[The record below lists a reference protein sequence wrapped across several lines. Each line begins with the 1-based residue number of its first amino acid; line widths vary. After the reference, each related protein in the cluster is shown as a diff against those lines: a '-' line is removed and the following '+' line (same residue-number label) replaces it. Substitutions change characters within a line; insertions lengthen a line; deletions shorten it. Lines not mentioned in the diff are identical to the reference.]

1 MSSTTPPLKP
11 DQCDPVPGTPSSPA
25 GRGKLQKIPPIP
37 IRRSKVSSS
46 STTTHAGNVDEG
58 QEEDSS
64 SILLASSLGL
74 NHIRTRSSSFPLRY
88 SSSLGAPSFLTQD
101 AVTVNDARLRSK
113 SNNSHPRKVLG
124 PHSSLLIRFSNV
136 KTKTQLFLYLASVL
150 FSFPNEMVSDYFVLA
165 LLGGKVHLGKSKTLR
180 PHSQLIPGLEGHHA
194 AFTKEMQS
202 PRFQEILRL
211 TSGRKKRNPD
221 IKSFSHELNSK
232 GVRPFPIWK
241 HRAFGHME
249 EVMAAIRFKFEKLKE
264 EVDSDLGGFA
274 GDLVGI
280 LEKNLVSD
288 REWKERLED
297 LLVVTQQCAKMTP
310 TQFWIKCESIVQ
322 NLDDKRQ
329 ELPVGILKQTHTRLL
344 FILTR
349 CTRLV
354 QFQKESGYEQDHI
367 LGLHQFSDLGVYPE
381 QIFKAV
387 QQKSSIPSAG
397 HEMPEKQLKMS
408 HGKEKDKPIT
418 EQSQADQH
426 VSVAIDNGEVATA
439 KSIESTPGTYKM
451 SSWRKLPSAGEKKR
465 KDQDAVDFP
474 SKGELDHLLVKDE
487 NCENL
492 DTLSCH
498 PEHSQSSSRARKVS
512 WGFWGDQQNLTY
524 EDSMI
529 CRICEVEIPIV
540 HVEEHSRICTIA
552 DRCDLKGLT
561 VNERLERVSE
571 TIERILESWTP
582 KSTPKSTDTSGE
594 SFELA
599 AVSTSSVHEEFNDLS
614 LERNNLT
621 CRCSED
627 MLDSGVEP
635 DNTFAMEDLNLSSGI
650 SCEAHICLKTDHGTK
665 LSSAGSLTP
674 RSPLIT
680 PRTTQ
685 IEILLSGRRTLSE
698 LESCDQ
704 ISKLV
709 EIARAVANVNNCD
722 YRALEYMLDRLEDLK
737 YAIQDRKVDALIVE
751 TFGRR
756 IEKLLQ
762 EKYLSL
768 CGQIEDEKV
777 DSSTSMADEESSVE
791 DDTVRS
797 LRASPINACSK
808 DRTSIEDFEIIKPIS
823 RGAFGRVFLA
833 RKRATGD
840 LFAIKV
846 LKKADMIRKNAVQSI
861 LAERDIL
868 ISVRNP
874 FVVRF
879 FYSFT
884 CRENLYL
891 VMEYLN
897 GGDLYSILRNLGCLD
912 EDMARVYI
920 AEVVLALEYLHSLNV
935 IHRDLKPDNLLI
947 GQDGHIKL
955 TDFGLSKVGLI
966 NSTDDLSAPSFSDNG
981 FLGDDEPKSRHSSKR
996 EERQKQSVVGTPDYL
1011 APEILLGMGHGATA
1025 DWWSVGV
1032 ILYELL
1038 VGIPPF
1044 NAEHPQQIF
1053 DNIINRDIQ
1062 WPKIPEE
1069 ISFEAY
1075 DLINNVFS
1083 FRLLNENPVQRLGA
1097 TGATEVK
1104 RHAFFKDINWDTLA
1118 RQKAMFIPMA
1128 EALDTSYFMSR
1139 YIWNPEDEHC
1149 LGGSDFDEITET
1161 CSSGSG
1167 SDLLDEDGDECGSL
1181 AEFSGPPLE
1190 VQYSFSNFSF
1200 KEPPNHNNASL
1211 SQTFTPGFSFHT
1223 LSHFQE
1229 KDGICPKPLI
1239 TFVLGGPGSGKG
1251 TQCAKIVETFG
1262 FKHLSA
1268 GDLLRREMV
1277 SDSEYGE
1284 GKIVP
1289 SGVTVKLILREMESS
1304 DNHKFLIDGFPR
1316 SQENRIAF
1324 EQIIGAEPD
1333 MVLFFDCPEE
1343 EMVKRVLSRNQGRID
1358 DNIDTIK
1365 NRLKVFESLNL
1376 PVIDYYAK
1384 KGKLYRINAVGT
1396 VDEIFE
1402 HVRPVFEACEL
1413 VSRSNGRVGKPFRP
1427 HGKPSLNKLAKTC
1440 YRSHAV
1446 RHGIRVHR
1454 LIPTSLLHKNFGIS
1468 SKLLR
1473 LYASCGYLDDAHDL
1487 FDQMAKRDTSA
1498 FPWNSLISGYAQ
1510 VGHYDDAIALYFQM
1524 VEEGVDPDL
1533 FTFPRILKVCARIGS
1548 VQVGEEVHRHAVR
1561 AGFAT
1566 DGFVLNARVERSLIR
1581 CLIETPPHRDPVPW
1595 NSMLT
1600 AYVHHGLEVEAMKI
1614 FRQMI
1619 LWVIRRGHERNLSI
1633 GNSLIMMYSNNGL
1646 IKKAYSI
1653 IVDGMGSEAAGPTL
1667 WGALLYAC
1675 FMHGDAT
1682 IGEIAANRLFDLEP
1696 DNEHNFVLLMRIYE
1710 NAGRL
1715 EDMERVRMMLVDRG
1729 LDY

>member
-1 MSSTTPPLKP
+1 MSSTTPPLNP
-11 DQCDPVPGTPSSPA
+11 DQCDPAPGSPSSPS
-25 GRGKLQKIPPIP
+25 GKGKLQKIPPIP
-37 IRRSKVSSS
+37 IRRRKVSSS
-46 STTTHAGNVDEG
+46 SSAAAAATTTHAGNGDEE

-74 NHIRTRSSSFPLRY
+74 NHIRTRSSSSPLRY

-101 AVTVNDARLRSK
+101 AVTINDVRLRSK
-113 SNNSHPRKVLG
+113 SNNSHPRK
-124 PHSSLLIRFSNV
+124 
-136 KTKTQLFLYLASVL
+136 
-150 FSFPNEMVSDYFVLA
+150 D
-165 LLGGKVHLGKSKTLR
+165 LGGKTHLGQSKSMR
-180 PHSQLIPGLEGHHA
+180 PHSQLIPVLEGHHA

-232 GVRPFPIWK
+232 GVKPFPIWK

-249 EVMAAIRFKFEKLKE
+249 EVMAAIRAKFEKLKE

-280 LEKNLVSD
+280 LEKNLLSD

-329 ELPVGILKQTHTRLL
+329 ELPVGILKQAHTRLL

-367 LGLHQFSDLGVYPE
+367 LSLHQFSDLGVYPE
-381 QIFKAV
+381 QILKAA
-387 QQKSSIPSAG
+387 QQKSSIPPAG
-397 HEMPEKQLKMS
+397 HEMPEKQLKIS

-418 EQSQADQH
+418 EQSQADQQ
-426 VSVAIDNGEVATA
+426 VSVAIDNGEVSTA
-439 KSIESTPGTYKM
+439 KSIESTPGSYRM
-451 SSWRKLPSAGEKKR
+451 SSWRKLPSAADKR
-465 KDQDAVDFP
+465 RKGQDAVDFP

-487 NCENL
+487 NSENL

-498 PEHSQSSSRARKVS
+498 PEHLQSSSRAQKVS
-512 WGFWGDQQNLTY
+512 WGLWGDQQNLTY

-571 TIERILESWTP
+571 TIEKILESWTP
-582 KSTPKSTDTSGE
+582 KSTPKSTDTPGE

-627 MLDSGVEP
+627 MLDSTAEH
-635 DNTFAMEDLNLSSGI
+635 DNTFVMEDLNLSPEI
-650 SCEAHICLKTDHGTK
+650 SCEVHICLKPDHGTK
-665 LSSAGSLTP
+665 VSSAGSLTP
-674 RSPLIT
+674 RSPLVT

-685 IEILLSGRRTLSE
+685 IEILLGGRRTLSE
-698 LESCDQ
+698 LESGDQ

-722 YRALEYMLDRLEDLK
+722 YSALEYMLDRLEDLK
-737 YAIQDRKVDALIVE
+737 YSIQDRKVDALIVE

-762 EKYLSL
+762 EKYISL
-768 CGQIEDEKV
+768 CGQIEEEKV
-777 DSSTSMADEESSVE
+777 DSSIGMADEESSVE

-823 RGAFGRVFLA
+823 RGAFGRVFLT

-874 FVVRF
+874 F
-879 FYSFT
+879 
-884 CRENLYL
+884 
-891 VMEYLN
+891 
-897 GGDLYSILRNLGCLD
+897 
-912 EDMARVYI
+912 
-920 AEVVLALEYLHSLNV
+920 VVLALEYLHSLNV

-966 NSTDDLSAPSFSDNG
+966 NSTDDLSAPSFSNND
-981 FLGDDEPKSRHSSKR
+981 FLGDDEPKPRHSSKR

-1011 APEILLGMGHGATA
+1011 APEILLGMGHAATA

-1075 DLINNVFS
+1075 DLINK
-1083 FRLLNENPVQRLGA
+1083 LLNENPVQRLGA
-1097 TGATEVK
+1097 TGATEVSYLLVK

-1118 RQKAMFIPMA
+1118 RQKAMFIPTA

-1167 SDLLDEDGDECGSL
+1167 SDLLEEDGDECGSL

-1200 KEPPNHNNASL
+1200 KNL
-1211 SQTFTPGFSFHT
+1211 SQLAS
-1223 LSHFQE
+1223 
-1229 KDGICPKPLI
+1229 INY
-1239 TFVLGGPGSGKG
+1239 
-1251 TQCAKIVETFG
+1251 
-1262 FKHLSA
+1262 
-1268 GDLLRREMV
+1268 DLV
-1277 SDSEYGE
+1277 
-1284 GKIVP
+1284 
-1289 SGVTVKLILREMESS
+1289 
-1304 DNHKFLIDGFPR
+1304 
-1316 SQENRIAF
+1316 
-1324 EQIIGAEPD
+1324 
-1333 MVLFFDCPEE
+1333 
-1343 EMVKRVLSRNQGRID
+1343 
-1358 DNIDTIK
+1358 IK
-1365 NRLKVFESLNL
+1365 
-1376 PVIDYYAK
+1376 
-1384 KGKLYRINAVGT
+1384 
-1396 VDEIFE
+1396 
-1402 HVRPVFEACEL
+1402 
-1413 VSRSNGRVGKPFRP
+1413 
-1427 HGKPSLNKLAKTC
+1427 
-1440 YRSHAV
+1440 
-1446 RHGIRVHR
+1446 
-1454 LIPTSLLHKNFGIS
+1454 S
-1468 SKLLR
+1468 SKE
-1473 LYASCGYLDDAHDL
+1473 ST
-1487 FDQMAKRDTSA
+1487 Q
-1498 FPWNSLISGYAQ
+1498 
-1510 VGHYDDAIALYFQM
+1510 
-1524 VEEGVDPDL
+1524 
-1533 FTFPRILKVCARIGS
+1533 
-1548 VQVGEEVHRHAVR
+1548 
-1561 AGFAT
+1561 
-1566 DGFVLNARVERSLIR
+1566 
-1581 CLIETPPHRDPVPW
+1581 
-1595 NSMLT
+1595 
-1600 AYVHHGLEVEAMKI
+1600 
-1614 FRQMI
+1614 
-1619 LWVIRRGHERNLSI
+1619 
-1633 GNSLIMMYSNNGL
+1633 
-1646 IKKAYSI
+1646 
-1653 IVDGMGSEAAGPTL
+1653 
-1667 WGALLYAC
+1667 
-1675 FMHGDAT
+1675 
-1682 IGEIAANRLFDLEP
+1682 
-1696 DNEHNFVLLMRIYE
+1696 
-1710 NAGRL
+1710 
-1715 EDMERVRMMLVDRG
+1715 
-1729 LDY
+1729 